1 MSWSA
6 RHGPGHIKTLT
17 FTSFIWF
24 SNPGSSSF
32 LDRKKSGKSWVIFLR
47 DFPWTSRILIAAEK
61 TYYYPLESRLLMG
74 FSYPISSISR
84 IFFNGT
90 PVVLFTALF
99 LKGCGHDFPWRI
111 SKREM
116 AMYGESSFNAL
127 QLIFHFSTAAW
138 CPHAHMGKNSRIL
151 WACWKIWK
159 ISLGFFWCVLT
170 YFLGSLNGGLCTTIT
185 IYTTLSF

>member
-32 LDRKKSGKSWVIFLR
+32 SDRKKKSGKSWVIFC

-185 IYTTLSF
+185 MYTKS